1 LKNFFRYDLPIP
13 KDSVEDEE
21 VVASGS
27 GKECVLNV
35 ECSDVEKCIQN
46 KCINPCSHD
55 ICGQNADCTV
65 KKHNPICSCKK
76 GYEGDPFVTCKKSVK
91 VTDCVENVCGKNAD
105 CKLVNDEPVCACQSG
120 FEGNPLKECV
130 AK

>member
-1 LKNFFRYDLPIP
+1 M
-13 KDSVEDEE
+13 EDGE
-21 VVASGS
+21 VVASGN
-27 GKECVLNV
+27 GKECAASGDCADD
-35 ECSDVEKCIQN
+35 EACIQN
-46 KCINPCSHD
+46 KCTNPCSHD
-55 ICGQNADCTV
+55 ICGENTKCTI
-65 KKHNPICSCKK
+65 KKHNPRCSCQS

-91 VTDCVENVCGKNAD
+91 VTECVENVCGKNAD